1 LHPKS
6 WQQYNST
13 DHDVARLFANLVR
26 KLYNKQTNL
35 KRKSM
40 TPTPEIEHIVEQ
52 AVKIAQQKQ
61 HEYVTT
67 EHLLLSMIRFAPFRK
82 TADSF
87 GVEVDQLDL
96 ELDAYLNSLVSL
108 VKSDVETPKKTQ
120 ALERIFN
127 RANVQV
133 MFTGRRTL
141 SIIDLYLSIMSE
153 GNSHAQYYML
163 KYGMKKAEFVE
174 FWHKNYKPTDVKMS
188 SQQADEVLT
197 EYCTSLTA
205 RAQKNQLEPMIGR
218 GKELEEMITV
228 LARRFKANVLMV
240 GDPGVG
246 KTHIVDGLAQEIHA
260 GRVPEFL
267 KGHEVWSLEI
277 GSLLAGSKY
286 RGEFEEK
293 FKAVIAALEAK
304 KNCILFVDEAHT
316 MKGAGA
322 GSTAGLDFANM
333 LKPAITKGSL
343 KIVAS
348 TTWEEFYES
357 FEKDRALMRR
367 FYRLAIDEPDANTTE
382 QILIGLSPRLEQF
395 HNVLIDTEA
404 MTTAVELAN
413 RYIHDRKNPD
423 KSIDLIDAACA
434 RERVKDQGTVTITR
448 AMIEAQLSRVTGVPT
463 DKLQNERSAKIVELE
478 SNIKQKLYGQDAA
491 VDAVLDRVY
500 ISFAGISNE
509 NRPMASFLFL
519 GPTGTGKTELA
530 RLLSRNLD
538 MPLLKYDMSEF
549 QERHSVSS
557 LIGAPP
563 GYVGFEDGSV
573 GGGKLISDISKNPFS
588 IILFDEIEKAHPDVS
603 NILLQMLDEGVLTS
617 SNGKKVNVKNSIII
631 LTSNLGAA
639 AAEGNNIGFGSQE
652 KTGEDERA
660 LKEFFKP
667 EMRNRIDQIVK
678 FSKLDTLAIKKVVLK
693 FTEELKTS
701 LANKSIRLTLTEAV
715 VDMLADKG
723 YDAKM
728 GARPLSRKIDQL
740 IRVPL
745 SKRILFDR
753 LSNCDITADMSG
765 NDVVFDVVAHEIPVV
780 DDDGIIRFPGA

>member
-1 LHPKS
+1 VS
-6 WQQYNST
+6 YIS
-13 DHDVARLFANLVR
+13 
-26 KLYNKQTNL
+26 
-35 KRKSM
+35 
-40 TPTPEIEHIVEQ
+40 
-52 AVKIAQQKQ
+52 
-61 HEYVTT
+61 
-67 EHLLLSMIRFAPFRK
+67 
-82 TADSF
+82 
-87 GVEVDQLDL
+87 
-96 ELDAYLNSLVSL
+96 SLVNL
-108 VKSDVETPKKTQ
+108 VKSGVETPKKTQ

-127 RANVQV
+127 RANVQA
-133 MFTGRRTL
+133 MFTGRRVL
-141 SIIDLYLSIMSE
+141 SVIDLYLSIMSE
-153 GNSHAQYYML
+153 SNSHAQYYML
-163 KYGMKKAEFVE
+163 KYGMKKIEFTE
-174 FWHKNYKPTDVKMS
+174 FWHKNYQPADVKMS
-188 SQQADEVLT
+188 SNQADEVLA
-197 EYCTSLTA
+197 EYCTSLSA
-205 RAQKNQLEPMIGR
+205 RAEKNQLEPMIGR
-218 GKELEEMITV
+218 SRELEEMITV

-246 KTHIVDGLAQEIHA
+246 KTHIVDGLAQEIQA

-293 FKAVIAALEAK
+293 FKAVITALEAK

-395 HNVLIDTEA
+395 HNVLIETEA
-404 MTTAVELAN
+404 MTAAVELAN

-434 RERVKDQGTVTITR
+434 RERVKDQGNVTITR
-448 AMIEAQLSRVTGVPT
+448 ALIEAQLSRVTGVPT

-478 SNIKQKLYGQDAA
+478 SNIKQRLYGQDAA

-500 ISFAGISNE
+500 ISFAGIGNE
-509 NRPMASFLFL
+509 TRPMASFLFL

-530 RLLSRNLD
+530 RLLSTNLD

-557 LIGAPP
+557 LIGAPT
-563 GYVGFEDGSV
+563 GYVGFEDGNV

-660 LKEFFKP
+660 LREFFKP

-678 FSKLDTLAIKKVVLK
+678 FSRLDTLAIKKVVLK
-693 FTEELKTS
+693 FTEELRTS
-701 LANKSIRLTLTEAV
+701 LANKNIRLTLTESV

-753 LSNCDITADMSG
+753 LSDCDITADMSG
-765 NDVVFDVVAHEIPVV
+765 DDVVFDVVAHEIPVV
-780 DDDGIIRFPGA
+780 GNDGIIRFPS